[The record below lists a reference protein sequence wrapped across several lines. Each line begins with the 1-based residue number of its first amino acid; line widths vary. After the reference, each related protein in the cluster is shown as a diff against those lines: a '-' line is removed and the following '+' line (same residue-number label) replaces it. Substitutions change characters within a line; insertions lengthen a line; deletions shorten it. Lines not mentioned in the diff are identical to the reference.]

1 MKYLLTL
8 FLLGMTFWGFAQ
20 ASNDELLAQA
30 KAQMDDGLY
39 EESINT
45 LNKIHGKTKT
55 KEFVDYFMTVNYFKL
70 LDNGDYPSFE
80 LINKVRNQGDLF
92 LKNYPKS
99 SNLGNVKRILDKM
112 HDYPKT
118 QQGYDDTKNRI
129 LQEKKIERQ
138 QVLLT
143 AIRKS
148 YEAQDYVQ
156 SLATIKVA
164 KESGYDESPVQ
175 YYDFMVKYKLYDQNT
190 SQTYHEVES
199 IVALGNSILG
209 SDHNSLAKLSTAEVE
224 KIKNIVAGLPKSLDE
239 FRKKEEDKRAAAL
252 ALQRQNKFAAIS
264 ADYDA
269 QEYYKVISVIND
281 FPENSLEYLKV
292 NYFQA
297 MSRYRQLKSQS
308 DYEFSE
314 VLTVRSNLQAYLGK
328 YADDNQT
335 YKNDVTTAMDD
346 LNKNYPTSQYAYDAL
361 LKKREKEELKA
372 LRRAN
377 RKMFTNIG
385 YEYGKLAP
393 IGVRF
398 EVGGG
403 FVGFFTTIRYGL
415 KTDRQLDEYYYNTNR
430 SQPNKTELIV
440 GPNFKVADWL
450 LLNIGGGYG
459 VYSHLYRNDYA
470 QRDGYGRTGYFAGYG
485 GLTLRLGTYVNL
497 IGGASLMAI
506 DKQFSSKKFTQPE
519 FTGGITFNIR

>member
-8 FLLGMTFWGFAQ
+8 FLMGLVTFCLAQ
-20 ASNDELLAQA
+20 ATNDELLAQA
-30 KAQMDDGLY
+30 KTQMDDGFY

-45 LNKIHGKTKT
+45 LNKIHGKART
-55 KEFVDYFMTVNYFKL
+55 KEFVDYLMTVNYYKL
-70 LDNGDYPSFE
+70 LDNGDYPPFE
-80 LINKVRNQGDLF
+80 LINKVRSQGDLF

-99 SNLGNVKRILDKM
+99 SNFGNVKRILNKM
-112 HDYPKT
+112 DDYPKT
-118 QQGYDDTKNRI
+118 QLGYDDTKNRI

-138 QVLLT
+138 HVLLT

-148 YEAQDYVQ
+148 YEAQDYAQ

-175 YYDFMVKYKLYDQNT
+175 YYDFMVKYKLYDQST

-199 IVALGNSILG
+199 IVALGNNILS
-209 SDHNSLAKLSTAEVE
+209 SDDNSLAKLSMVE
-224 KIKNIVAGLPKSLDE
+224 TQQIKNIVGGLPKSLDE
-239 FRKKEEDKRAAAL
+239 FRKNEEDKRAAAL

-269 QEYYKVISVIND
+269 QEYYKVISVKND
-281 FPENSLEYLKV
+281 FPEKSLEYLKV
-292 NYFQA
+292 SYFQA
-297 MSRYRQLKSQS
+297 MSRYRQLKSQFE
-308 DYEFSE
+308 YEFSE
-314 VLTVRSNLQAYLGK
+314 VLTVRSNLQTYLDK
-328 YADDNQT
+328 YAGDNQT
-335 YKNDVTTAMDD
+335 YKNDVMMAMDD

-372 LRRAN
+372 LRKAN
-377 RKMFTNIG
+377 RKMFTSIG

-393 IGVRF
+393 ISVRF
-398 EVGGG
+398 ETGGG

-470 QRDGYGRTGYFAGYG
+470 QREGYGRTGYFAGYG
-485 GLTLRLGTYVNL
+485 GLTLRLGTNVNL

>member
-1 MKYLLTL
+1 MGLVFFCFSQEERMNDKLLLQAKTQMNEGDYETAIKTLNQINGKKNTKERVEHLLTL
-8 FLLGMTFWGFAQ
+8 
-20 ASNDELLAQA
+20 S
-30 KAQMDDGLY
+30 
-39 EESINT
+39 
-45 LNKIHGKTKT
+45 
-55 KEFVDYFMTVNYFKL
+55 YFNL

-80 LINKVRNQGDLF
+80 LINKVRSQGNMF

-99 SNLGNVKRILDKM
+99 SNLSDIKRILEKM
-112 HDYPKT
+112 DDYPKT
-118 QQGYDDTKNRI
+118 LQAYDGTKDRI
-129 LQEKKIERQ
+129 LQEKKAERQ

-148 YEAQDYVQ
+148 YELQDYAQ

-175 YYDFMVKYKLYDQNT
+175 YYDFMVKYKLYDQSI

-199 IVALGNSILG
+199 IVALGNAILYSG
-209 SDHNSLAKLSTAEVE
+209 ETSLAKLSLPDVE
-224 KIKNIVAGLPKSLDE
+224 KIKNIISGLPKSLDD
-239 FRKKEEDKRAAAL
+239 FRKREEDKRAAAL

-264 ADYDA
+264 ANYDA
-269 QEYYKVISVIND
+269 QEYNKVISVIND

-292 NYFQA
+292 SYFQA

-308 DYEFSE
+308 EYEFSE
-314 VLTVRSNLQAYLGK
+314 LLTVRSNLQTYLGK
-328 YADDNQT
+328 YAGDNLT
-335 YKNDVTTAMDD
+335 YKNDITTAMDD

-361 LKKREKEELKA
+361 LKKREKEELKV

-398 EVGGG
+398 ETGGG

-470 QRDGYGRTGYFAGYG
+470 QREGYGRTGYFAGYG

-506 DKQFSSKKFTQPE
+506 NKQFSSKKFTQPE

>member
-1 MKYLLTL
+1 MGLV
-8 FLLGMTFWGFAQ
+8 TFCFAQ
-20 ASNDELLAQA
+20 ATNDELLAQA
-30 KAQMDDGLY
+30 KAQMDNGLY
-39 EESINT
+39 EESIHT
-45 LNKIHGKTKT
+45 LNKIHGKIKT
-55 KEFVDYFMTVNYFKL
+55 KELVDYFMTLNYFKL

-80 LINKVRNQGDLF
+80 LINKVRSQSSLF
-92 LKNYPKS
+92 LKNYSKS
-99 SNLGNVKRILDKM
+99 RNQGDVKRILDTM
-112 HDYPKT
+112 DDYPKT
-118 QQGYDDTKNRI
+118 QQSYDDTKNRI
-129 LQEKKIERQ
+129 IQEKKAERQ
-138 QVLLT
+138 QILLT

-148 YEAQDYVQ
+148 YELRDYSQ

-175 YYDFMVKYKLYDQNT
+175 YYDFMVKYKLYDQSP
-190 SQTYHEVES
+190 SQTYYDAES
-199 IVALGNSILG
+199 IVALGNAILS
-209 SDHNSLAKLSTAEVE
+209 SDNNSLAKLSTAEVE
-224 KIKNIVAGLPKSLDE
+224 KIKNIVGGLPKSLDE

-269 QEYYKVISVIND
+269 QEYNSVISVIND
-281 FPENSLEYLKV
+281 FPENSLEDLKV

-297 MSRYRQLKSQS
+297 MSRYLKLKSQS

-328 YADDNQT
+328 YTADNQT

-398 EVGGG
+398 ETGGG

-415 KTDRQLDEYYYNTNR
+415 KTDRQLDEYYSNTNR

-470 QRDGYGRTGYFAGYG
+470 QRDGYGRTGYIAGYG
-485 GLTLRLGTYVNL
+485 GLTLRLGTYVNF